1 MEETMDIN
9 KIITESISNLINED
23 KSGFDAAKEAITKA
37 GGKVADTAKEAAT
50 KVATKGK
57 EIAGDVK
64 EVGEEAV
71 SGIQKFS
78 SDNPKTSA
86 AIAAALAAGLG
97 AVAFRKKLAALA
109 KKGMP
114 VVKKKTAEVAK
125 KIAKK
130 LES

>member
-1 MEETMDIN
+1 MDIN

-23 KSGFDAAKEAITKA
+23 KSAI
-37 GGKVADTAKEAAT
+37 DTAKEAVTKAADVAKDVGGKVDDT
-50 KVATKGK
+50 TKDVGGKVAGFVKKAAKEGK
-57 EIAGDVK
+57 EDFVR
-64 EVGEEAV
+64 E
-71 SGIQKFS
+71 
-78 SDNPKTSA
+78 NPKSSA

-114 VVKKKTAEVAK
+114 VAKKKTAEVAK

>member
-1 MEETMDIN
+1 MDIN

-23 KSGFDAAKEAITKA
+23 KSGFDAVKEAVTNA
-37 GGKVADTAKEAAT
+37 GGKVTGIAKTA
-50 KVATKGK
+50 
-57 EIAGDVK
+57 VK
-64 EVGEEAV
+64 EGKDFINE
-71 SGIQKFS
+71 
-78 SDNPKTSA
+78 NPKTSA
-86 AIAAALAAGLG
+86 AMAAALAAGLG

>member
-1 MEETMDIN
+1 MDIN

-23 KSGFDAAKEAITKA
+23 KSGFDAAKEAVTKA
-37 GGKVADTAKEAAT
+37 GGKAT
-50 KVATKGK
+50 
-57 EIAGDVK
+57 GDIQQF
-64 EVGEEAV
+64 V
-71 SGIQKFS
+71 SE
-78 SDNPKTSA
+78 NPKTSA
-86 AIAAALAAGLG
+86 AMAAALAAGLG

-114 VVKKKTAEVAK
+114 IAKKKTAAVAT